1 MKKLRTMLL
10 FHVFTKMREGKNNE
24 VSNIDVD
31 TMF

>member
-1 MKKLRTMLL
+1 MLL